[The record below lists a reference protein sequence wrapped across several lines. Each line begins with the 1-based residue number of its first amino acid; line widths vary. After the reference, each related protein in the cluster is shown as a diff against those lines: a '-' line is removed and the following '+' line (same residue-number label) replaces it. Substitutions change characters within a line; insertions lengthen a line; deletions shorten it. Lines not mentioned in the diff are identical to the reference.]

1 MKVKRTFVAIVG
13 LFLAAA
19 VWATP
24 LKVTWVEGKVEKQK
38 GTTWIAIN
46 IGDTVDTADV
56 IRLAKAAMA
65 EFSDGRRKIV
75 LSAAGTFSLDAVA
88 KAGAAQAGKSSGTLD
103 RLAKI
108 VDPKAGTGQTAV
120 GGVRG
125 DLIGAGVDQMS
136 WEGEEDDSAALITQA
151 QDLVHEAK
159 YAEAA
164 GIFGQAAGVAEG
176 DKKTQALYGQAWSLA
191 SAGSTLQAIK
201 ILRSM
206 PSTGI
211 WAAPRALLLARLD
224 LQTGALDEAKALLDE
239 VIASGVLAG
248 EDLDMAKAM
257 QQEAGATK

>member
-1 MKVKRTFVAIVG
+1 MKKVVASLVALLIG
-13 LFLAAA
+13 LS
-19 VWATP
+19 VWAAP

-38 GTTWIAIN
+38 GSAWLEIN
-46 IGDTVDTADV
+46 IGDTVDTADI

-65 EFSDGRRKIV
+65 EFSDGHRKIV

-108 VDPKAGTGQTAV
+108 VDPKAGAGQTAV

-136 WEGEEDDSAALITQA
+136 WEGEEDDSAVLMTQA

-159 YAEAA
+159 YVEAA

-176 DKKTQALYGQAWSLA
+176 DKKAQALYGQAWSLA

-201 ILRSM
+201 VLRSM

-211 WAAPRALLLARLD
+211 WSAPRALLLARLD
-224 LQTGALDEAKALLDE
+224 LQTGALDEAKVLLDE

-248 EDLDMAKAM
+248 EDLDMAKSM
-257 QQEAGATK
+257 RQEAGAAQ